1 MKFTRLLPILTLF
14 LVVSCIFFFTGGCTA
29 PPPATEAVTEEVTE
43 EVVEPELSPVLPVPV
58 YFLSGDDG
66 VASLWRIEV
75 DGVTLTSIKDSC
87 IRGGHALFY
96 ASNFSP
102 GMNIMFELNK
112 KLAKLL
118 GRYPGYNILIEEIH
132 HAGKID
138 APSGTA
144 ITLAKD
150 IIHYH
155 PVKKIWV
162 NKPAKSPDQLEII
175 SLRRNQVPG
184 MHFVKYDS
192 PADSLEIRHTAHS
205 RQGFALGALMA
216 AKWLAGKKG
225 VFTMSDLLYDNE

>member
-1 MKFTRLLPILTLF
+1 MGCEIEELARDHGYEVTAIIDNENDWNSQFEQLRNADVAMEFSMPETAFRNITRCFDAGTA
-14 LVVSCIFFFTGGCTA
+14 VVSGTTGWSDKFD
-29 PPPATEAVTEEVTE
+29 E
-43 EVVEPELSPVLPVPV
+43 
-58 YFLSGDDG
+58 
-66 VASLWRIEV
+66 
-75 DGVTLTSIKDSC
+75 IKDSC

-216 AKWLAGKKG
+216 AEWLAEKKG
-225 VFTMSDLLYDNE
+225 VFSMSDLLYDNE

>member
-1 MKFTRLLPILTLF
+1 MGCEIEELAKDHGHEVTAIIDNEIDWNSQIEQLRNADVAMEFSMPETAFRNITRCFDAGTA
-14 LVVSCIFFFTGGCTA
+14 VVSGTTGWSDKFDK
-29 PPPATEAVTEEVTE
+29 V
-43 EVVEPELSPVLPVPV
+43 
-58 YFLSGDDG
+58 
-66 VASLWRIEV
+66 
-75 DGVTLTSIKDSC
+75 KDSC
-87 IRGGHALFY
+87 ISGGHALFY

-118 GRYPGYNILIEEIH
+118 GGSPGYNILIEEIH

-138 APSGTA
+138 SPSGTA

-155 PVKKIWV
+155 PVKKSWV
-162 NKPAKSPDQLEII
+162 NKPAKSPEQLEII

-184 MHFVKYDS
+184 THFVKYDS

-216 AKWLAGKKG
+216 AEWLAGKKG
-225 VFTMSDLLYDNE
+225 VFSMSDLLYDNE

>member
-1 MKFTRLLPILTLF
+1 MGCEIEELARDHGYEVTVVIDNEDDWNSQFEQLRNADVAMEFSMPETAFRNITRCFDAGIA
-14 LVVSCIFFFTGGCTA
+14 VVSGTTGWSDKFD
-29 PPPATEAVTEEVTE
+29 E
-43 EVVEPELSPVLPVPV
+43 
-58 YFLSGDDG
+58 
-66 VASLWRIEV
+66 
-75 DGVTLTSIKDSC
+75 IKDSC

-216 AKWLAGKKG
+216 AEWLAGKKG
-225 VFTMSDLLYDNE
+225 FFSMSDLLYDNE